1 MTRSTL
7 LCALITIGTS
17 TMAATAAMSPPPVQ
31 APAAPRVGDVSKVK
45 DNLYLIRGGGGN
57 SAAFVTERGVVL
69 VDTKLA
75 GWGQPILAAIKTVTD
90 KPVVMIINTHTHYDH
105 TGSNTEFPASV
116 EFVAHANTRKNMEKP
131 TCTPVV
137 NCDAFK
143 GDKKGYLPRRTFTD
157 QLVIGSGAD
166 RIALRYFGR
175 AHTNGDAVVLFP
187 ALRVAHVGDIFPFKQ
202 TPVID
207 VESGGSGVA
216 YPTTVSAAAAA
227 LESSVDTLITG
238 HSTSM
243 TVADLKEYAAFN
255 QDFLTFAR
263 AAFKAGKTSADAAAE
278 YKIPAQYA
286 GYTVMQAAGPLG
298 GVKNNLDAIYG
309 ELKR

>member
-1 MTRSTL
+1 VTRSTL
-7 LCALITIGTS
+7 LCSLLALGASSMT
-17 TMAATAAMSPPPVQ
+17 ATALLSPPVVQ
-31 APAAPRVGDVSKVK
+31 AQGAPRVGEVSKVK

-57 SAAFVTERGVVL
+57 SAVFVTARGVVL

-75 GWGQPILAAIKTVTD
+75 GWGQPILDAIKTVTD
-90 KPVVMIINTHTHYDH
+90 KPVVTIINTHTHYDH
-105 TGSNTEFPASV
+105 TGSNTEFAPSV

-131 TCTPVV
+131 SCTPVV

-143 GDKKGYLPRRTFTD
+143 GDKRRFLPRRTFTD
-157 QLVIGSGAD
+157 QLSIGSGAD
-166 RIALRYFGR
+166 RISLRYFGR
-175 AHTNGDAVVLFP
+175 AHTNGDAVVIFP

-216 YPTTVSAAAAA
+216 YPTTASAAAAA
-227 LESSVDTLITG
+227 LEGSVDTLITG
-238 HSTSM
+238 HSTLMS
-243 TVADLKEYAAFN
+243 VADLKEYAAFN
-255 QDFLTFAR
+255 HDFLEWAR
-263 AAFKAGKTSADAAAE
+263 AALKAGKSATEAAAD
-278 YKIPAQYA
+278 YKIPPQYA
-286 GYTVMQAAGPLG
+286 GYTVMQASGPLG